1 LRKLSLSFPCFL
13 REVYYFPRKNTKPN
27 GIKYDYDGEN
37 KKNNEKP
44 KKLNKY
50 GKREYIIQC

>member
-44 KKLNKY
+44 KS
-50 GKREYIIQC
+50 